1 MEALGT
7 VISEPFLE
15 ISGIVQ
21 PFTHRIAMLGAVSR
35 IPCVPCSRQIVMR
48 TRAVTDA
55 FGTCGL
61 GSQNRVVSHSSLNV
75 WPSLLQ
81 TGLIIAM
88 VITDRRVIQSG

>member
-55 FGTCGL
+55 FGTWDASAEKDVEVASYLCL
-61 GSQNRVVSHSSLNV
+61 REV
-75 WPSLLQ
+75 
-81 TGLIIAM
+81 
-88 VITDRRVIQSG
+88 